1 MAQSIVD
8 PTVLDGN
15 IAEVCEKLNQLSKR
29 ERDIK
34 TNARTDVD
42 IVERDNLLRKIRVER
57 RDLNRQLAELSVQRS
72 LIENNVGEE
81 PEHDTDD
88 QDEEEDAE
96 EEGAADTQD
105 LDDERTDEYNRLH
118 NLLCRTKV
126 DIKARKE
133 KVENLLKEAND
144 PLLTDS
150 ERRQNDVKI
159 KAQLRSI
166 TEQVNVYKMYNKDVI
181 KICGHAEVETFHDNL
196 SEVIDLANEIACQY
210 EAAKDFEKKVN
221 DSSNYAF
228 IKNLNIEPYEPVGQD
243 RFIRYKSF
251 IE

>member
-72 LIENNVGEE
+72 LIENYVGEE

-96 EEGAADTQD
+96 EVGAADTQD
-105 LDDERTDEYNRLH
+105 LDDDRTDEYNRLH

-133 KVENLLKEAND
+133 KVENLLKDTND
-144 PLLTDS
+144 PLSQIRKDT
-150 ERRQNDVKI
+150 KMM
-159 KAQLRSI
+159 LR
-166 TEQVNVYKMYNKDVI
+166 
-181 KICGHAEVETFHDNL
+181 
-196 SEVIDLANEIACQY
+196 
-210 EAAKDFEKKVN
+210 
-221 DSSNYAF
+221 
-228 IKNLNIEPYEPVGQD
+228 
-243 RFIRYKSF
+243 
-251 IE
+251 

>member
-81 PEHDTDD
+81 HEHDTDD

-96 EEGAADTQD
+96 EVGAADTQD
-105 LDDERTDEYNRLH
+105 LDDDRADEYNRLH

-150 ERRQNDVKI
+150 ERRQNDVRI

-166 TEQVNVYKMYNKDVI
+166 QSKLTSTKCKI
-181 KICGHAEVETFHDNL
+181 KTLSRFVDINL
-196 SEVIDLANEIACQY
+196 FCNASWLSFY
-210 EAAKDFEKKVN
+210 
-221 DSSNYAF
+221 
-228 IKNLNIEPYEPVGQD
+228 LNI
-243 RFIRYKSF
+243 ILTSF
-251 IE
+251 RIC